1 MVEIDNSVI
10 REHKNVVKVD
20 NSVARVHKNVVKVNN
35 SVARVQ
41 KGGGASHHQNS
52 YPINIQHIR
61 DTIRGRDP
69 TGSVP

>member
-10 REHKNVVKVD
+10 REHKKVVKVD
-20 NSVARVHKNVVKVNN
+20 N

-41 KGGGASHHQNS
+41 KGGGAGHHQNP
-52 YPINIQHIR
+52 YPINIQHIIDHR
-61 DTIRGRDP
+61 RGRDS